1 MSSDQH
7 DTPPPSKP
15 LANRL
20 GEAPAGQ
27 IIYQYTRAQAL
38 ADGMQVDVSQPAR
51 EAGIRF
57 PTFLTRGVFDHC
69 VAVPKGVTGQD
80 EAGRLWDVLHMM
92 RVAIQRSKD
101 NPDRLPFQLFVR
113 NTNAHP
119 KLTTLFAACGPLDID
134 NPQPAITVMLP
145 GED

>member
-7 DTPPPSKP
+7 HTPPPSKP

-20 GEAPAGQ
+20 GETPDGQ
-27 IIYQYTRAQAL
+27 IIYQYTRAQTL
-38 ADGMQVDVSQPAR
+38 ADGMQVDVSQTAR

-80 EAGRLWDVLHMM
+80 EAGRLWDVLWML
-92 RVAIQRSKD
+92 RVAIQKSKD

-113 NTNAHP
+113 NTNTRP
-119 KLTTLFAACGPLDID
+119 KLTTLFASCGPVDID
-134 NPQPAITVMLP
+134 DPEPAITILLP